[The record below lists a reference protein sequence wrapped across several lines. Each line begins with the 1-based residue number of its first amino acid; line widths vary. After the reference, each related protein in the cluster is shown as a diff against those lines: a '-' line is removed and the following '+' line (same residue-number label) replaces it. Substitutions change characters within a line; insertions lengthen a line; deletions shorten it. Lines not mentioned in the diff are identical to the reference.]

1 MRARLWSVAPDVV
14 LKDFQMRLFLT
25 AAMALI
31 AAPAFAQTCGPQA
44 LGVSRVMQVG
54 VQGGGVGLKS
64 YPRTLAL
71 GPKEVVL
78 TFDDGP
84 LPGPTTQILDAL
96 KAECVRAT
104 FFLIGRNAEANP
116 QVVRREVA
124 EGHTIG
130 HHTNSHPA
138 ATLRGI
144 PDEAARADIE
154 KGVAADEKAGGLTNA
169 AHAPRFF
176 RYPGFADTK
185 ALNDWLGQRQ
195 MLAMGTD
202 LWASDWTKMTPEQ
215 QLKLTMARL
224 DKAGGGM
231 ILFHDIKAQTAQMM
245 PAFLRALKAKGYRI
259 VHITPAPGATATTAA
274 GPGWSSETEK
284 LIAGLAHDNSRKAR
298 GMGGM
303 AAPLPAGE
311 AKITPA
317 AVSTRPETRRTS
329 APATQ

>member
-1 MRARLWSVAPDVV
+1 MRFFIS
-14 LKDFQMRLFLT
+14 T
-25 AAMALI
+25 ALLLI
-31 AAPAFAQTCGPQA
+31 AAPALAEPCGPQA
-44 LGVSRVMQVG
+44 LGTARVMQVG

-84 LPGPTTQILDAL
+84 LPGPTNAILDAL

-116 QVVRREVA
+116 HLVKREIA

-130 HHTNSHPA
+130 HHTYAHPA
-138 ATLRGI
+138 ATLRGL
-144 PDEAARADIE
+144 PDEAARAEID
-154 KGVAADEKAGGLTNA
+154 KGVGADEKAGGA
-169 AHAPRFF
+169 AQGANAPRFF

-202 LWASDWTKMTPEQ
+202 LWASDWAKMTPEQ

-224 DKAGGGM
+224 DKAGRGM
-231 ILFHDIKAQTAQMM
+231 ILFHDIKSQTAQMM
-245 PAFLRALKAKGYRI
+245 PAFLKALKAKGYKI
-259 VHITPAPGATATTAA
+259 VHAVPAAGATATTAA
-274 GPGWSSETEK
+274 GPGWTSETDK
-284 LIAGLAHDNSRKAR
+284 LIAGLAKDNSGRM
-298 GMGGM
+298 GMGA
-303 AAPLPAGE
+303 AAPTRATPAKPAPE
-311 AKITPA
+311 APRLEQAPRVAPATPA
-317 AVSTRPETRRTS
+317 APAGS
-329 APATQ
+329 APKPQG